1 VRVPGIGASVRPSV
15 HLSRREARMKVSLS
29 MSLAT
34 SAEERHRVVD
44 LSFLDLIGRKRQLS
58 SNQDA
63 RLHVILLNRPLP
75 DCVPALM
82 RLSTIVVCADGGANR
97 LYDQFTREHEARIN
111 GKQKSDNGHDDST
124 PLERIDEAAI
134 PQPARSMSVPAIK
147 HKRDGSRCE
156 HAGRLSLIR
165 RATRRPS
172 MMSLAAFV
180 GPDEP
185 LLLPSHICGDLD
197 SVRPDVLEY
206 FKDREVSI
214 LHDRDQDTNDLEKC
228 FQFVRSEF
236 QTGDKVVVV
245 GAFGGRFDQTI
256 CNCHLLG
263 GGNESRSV
271 HTEGFRWNIRGS
283 SLSMTS
289 QLSSSNQVQTTPV
302 EVTTTEPLLWY
313 SEVLDKKMDEP
324 SPEKTPISEASPI
337 TRRMA
342 TLPPKL

>member
-1 VRVPGIGASVRPSV
+1 MLRCVHRAVVVLPLLRLLPLVQLLLVLSAIVMGGAVSSLLSDSRRSSFIAGCPRRVRRLLHDDVSLTAGVRVPGIGASVRPSV
-15 HLSRREARMKVSLS
+15 HLSRREARMKLSLS

-58 SNQDA
+58 SYQDA

-75 DCVPALM
+75 DYVPALM

-245 GAFGGRFDQTI
+245 GAFGGRFDQV
-256 CNCHLLG
+256 G
-263 GGNESRSV
+263 
-271 HTEGFRWNIRGS
+271 
-283 SLSMTS
+283 
-289 QLSSSNQVQTTPV
+289 
-302 EVTTTEPLLWY
+302 
-313 SEVLDKKMDEP
+313 
-324 SPEKTPISEASPI
+324 
-337 TRRMA
+337 
-342 TLPPKL
+342 